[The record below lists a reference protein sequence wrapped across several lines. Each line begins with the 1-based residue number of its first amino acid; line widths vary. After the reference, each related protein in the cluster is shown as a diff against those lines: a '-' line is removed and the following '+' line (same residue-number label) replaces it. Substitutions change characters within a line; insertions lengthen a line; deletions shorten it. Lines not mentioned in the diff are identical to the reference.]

1 MTLCAERAKNVLKAW
16 TAGDRARIR
25 ELSAPQ
31 GNTRMSADE
40 QERIDLARAAQ
51 RIAREDAAAIFL
63 LTPAWYVGLSQRL
76 RDYEPWGSDYFIIR
90 ADMAGR

>member
-40 QERIDLARAAQ
+40 QERMELLASIGAGLRSRGMDADAPATAVSI
-51 RIAREDAAAIFL
+51 RLLRHLASARN
-63 LTPAWYVGLSQRL
+63 
-76 RDYEPWGSDYFIIR
+76 
-90 ADMAGR
+90 